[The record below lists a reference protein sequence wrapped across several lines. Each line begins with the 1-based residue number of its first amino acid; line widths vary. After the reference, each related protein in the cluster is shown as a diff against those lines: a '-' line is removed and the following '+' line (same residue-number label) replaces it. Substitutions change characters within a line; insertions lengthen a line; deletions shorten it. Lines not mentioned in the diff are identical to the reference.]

1 MRNSILMLVFFLGS
15 MCSLHAQD
23 DTKSSTGGSAQSVYG
38 EIGGSGLFFS
48 GNYDFLFKGQK
59 GLGGRVGFGFFGVT
73 GASVITVP
81 VGLNYLIGNTAPSYF
96 QIGFSAT
103 YVTGSIDIGSG
114 TASSGGM
121 MYLPSIGYRYAPKDK
136 GVTGQIY
143 VGPIIIG
150 GQAVFPFGGIAFGY
164 KFK

>member
-1 MRNSILMLVFFLGS
+1 MRNSILLLLFFIS
-15 MCSLHAQD
+15 SFISLHAQD
-23 DTKSSTGGSAQSVYG
+23 GKAAPSGGSAQSVYG

-48 GNYDFLFKGQK
+48 GNYDFMFKGQK
-59 GLGGRVGFGFFGVT
+59 GLGARVGFGFFGIS
-73 GASVITVP
+73 GASVVTVP

-96 QIGFSAT
+96 QLAFSAT

-114 TASSGGM
+114 NAHGGGM

-150 GQAVFPFGGIAFGY
+150 GTAVFPFGGLAFGY